1 MTSLCQPREVDR
13 YILQCVHSVLA
24 GEIDALRPKKS
35 EKDAVFRETQSEIV
49 ERERER
55 DVCQL
60 GLKNRFFPPKEK
72 RSFFP
77 SL

>member
-1 MTSLCQPREVDR
+1 MSIVTSLCQPREVDR

-55 DVCQL
+55 ETCA
-60 GLKNRFFPPKEK
+60 N
-72 RSFFP
+72 
-77 SL
+77 